1 MSYILIRWTIVA
13 QVVAAHKAKLDCG
26 SPTPLSGMVVPV
38 LPVNTSLGSTCHYV
52 CADGFT
58 LIRGSGNSSCEADG
72 DWSTP
77 SLQCSEECGKAVP
90 APNTYLQTE
99 NGGQTLRYSCFYS
112 YILLSGDLTRRCE
125 KGHLTGQA
133 PACQLDCGSP
143 LTSNR
148 TASFVSPYTTAG
160 STVKYTCPNGRANAE
175 STSLCDPEIG
185 SWDAEDKCYGKLAS
199 TDIQGITQ
207 SSLAFQHDVITSSN
221 ATNSSTTDS
230 DKALYGAGN
239 AIDTVYGVYLGQGHC
254 SSTAAEHKPYVIIT
268 LTDMMAVYRVV
279 VTLPNDTYAYSLDKF
294 RVHVSQRS
302 LGGDWMTCYRSNR
315 RLGPGTTVSS
325 TCQRVVFGRRIKL
338 FSEFPHHTKGML
350 QLCDV
355 HVYGDLPLVDCGK
368 PTSLFRMEV
377 QEPPVSTLLGSVC
390 NYTCA
395 DGFTWIGGSGHSVCQ
410 QYGDWSKPSLL
421 CTDEVNYA
429 YNTIA
434 WMVTSN
440 TATGIVA
447 SNITDTD
454 RSTCHV
460 ITQATNVTTTV
471 DLQRLVEARD
481 ISLVI
486 PDASSAGVRLTVSM
500 SLDKEAKKICMEW
513 SPGEDAL
520 EVIHLDCLQHP
531 VGQYLLIK
539 ASFLAPRDF
548 RLCDVWVGGRIF
560 DKPYECV
567 TESGYKG
574 SVNVTVMGIPCQR
587 WDAQS
592 PHTHTS
598 ADARLPD
605 YSLTEAAN
613 RCRSTTDRPAP
624 WCYTTDPSVRSVLPG
639 GQL

>member
-13 QVVAAHKAKLDCG
+13 QVVAAHKAKPVDCG

-279 VTLPNDTYAYSLDKF
+279 VTLPNDTY
-294 RVHVSQRS
+294 
-302 LGGDWMTCYRSNR
+302 
-315 RLGPGTTVSS
+315 
-325 TCQRVVFGRRIKL
+325 
-338 FSEFPHHTKGML
+338 
-350 QLCDV
+350 
-355 HVYGDLPLVDCGK
+355 
-368 PTSLFRMEV
+368 
-377 QEPPVSTLLGSVC
+377 
-390 NYTCA
+390 
-395 DGFTWIGGSGHSVCQ
+395 
-410 QYGDWSKPSLL
+410 
-421 CTDEVNYA
+421 
-429 YNTIA
+429 
-434 WMVTSN
+434 
-440 TATGIVA
+440 
-447 SNITDTD
+447 
-454 RSTCHV
+454 
-460 ITQATNVTTTV
+460 
-471 DLQRLVEARD
+471 
-481 ISLVI
+481 
-486 PDASSAGVRLTVSM
+486 DASSAGVRLTVSM